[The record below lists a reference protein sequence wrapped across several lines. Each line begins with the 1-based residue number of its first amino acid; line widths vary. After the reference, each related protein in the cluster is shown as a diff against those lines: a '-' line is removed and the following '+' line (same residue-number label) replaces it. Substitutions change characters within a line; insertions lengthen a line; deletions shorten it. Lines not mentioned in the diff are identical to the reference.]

1 MVKDITMKK
10 GIGIVGVGR
19 GGGGEGDRTDVR
31 GGSEG
36 LEVCVG

>member
-19 GGGGEGDRTDVR
+19 GGGEGDRTDVR